1 MVKGNK
7 HIIVNIISYIILA
20 FVALCCIVPFMIV
33 ISASFSSEP
42 SLIKFGYSILPKDFS
57 LDAYK
62 VVFYN
67 SRSLVDAYKITIF
80 TTAVG
85 SVLSILI
92 ISLTAYPLARKE
104 YKPRK
109 AVSFYLYF
117 TMLFSGGAIP
127 SYILITQYLHL
138 RNNVL
143 VLIIPQLVN
152 VWNIF
157 VLRTYFAS
165 IPSALIE
172 AAKIDGAGEFR
183 IFFTIIL
190 PLSTP
195 VLATMAVGTFLGKWN
210 DWNTS
215 LLYINDDDLISLQYL
230 LQRILKNLE
239 VLQNNSNNAYVSSM
253 LSASETPTET
263 VRMAMAIVV
272 AGPTLVIF
280 PFFQKYFV
288 RGLTVGSVKG

>member
-67 SRSLVDAYKITIF
+67 SHSLVDAYKITIF

-172 AAKIDGAGEFR
+172 AAKIDGANEFMTFFR
-183 IFFTIIL
+183 IVMPMSVTGIATIL
-190 PLSTP
+190 LLT
-195 VLATMAVGTFLGKWN
+195 VLTYWNEWYACLMYMTKEQNITLQYFLQRTMN
-210 DWNTS
+210 NIDMSNTS
-215 LLYINDDDLISLQYL
+215 VLNDMS
-230 LQRILKNLE
+230 E
-239 VLQNNSNNAYVSSM
+239 VPM
-253 LSASETPTET
+253 ESA
-263 VRMAMAIVV
+263 RMAMCVLAS
-272 AGPTLVIF
+272 GPMIF
-280 PFFQKYFV
+280 VFMFFQKYFAQ
-288 RGLTVGSVKG
+288 GINVGSVKG

>member
-67 SRSLVDAYKITIF
+67 SRSLVNAYKITIF

-92 ISLTAYPLARKE
+92 ISLTAYPLTRKE

-165 IPSALIE
+165 IPTALIE
-172 AAKIDGAGEFR
+172 AAKIDGANEFMTFFR
-183 IFFTIIL
+183 IVMPMSVTGIATIL
-190 PLSTP
+190 LLT
-195 VLATMAVGTFLGKWN
+195 VLTYWNEWYACLMYMTKEQNITLQYFLQRTMN
-210 DWNTS
+210 NIDMSNTS
-215 LLYINDDDLISLQYL
+215 VLNDMS
-230 LQRILKNLE
+230 E
-239 VLQNNSNNAYVSSM
+239 VPM
-253 LSASETPTET
+253 ESA
-263 VRMAMAIVV
+263 RMAMCVLAS
-272 AGPTLVIF
+272 GPMIF
-280 PFFQKYFV
+280 VFMFFQKYFAQ
-288 RGLTVGSVKG
+288 GINVGSVKG

>member
-172 AAKIDGAGEFR
+172 AAKIDGANEFMTFFR
-183 IFFTIIL
+183 IVMPMSVTGIATIL
-190 PLSTP
+190 LLT
-195 VLATMAVGTFLGKWN
+195 VLTYWNEWYACLMYMTKEQNITLQYFLQRTMN
-210 DWNTS
+210 NIDMSNTS
-215 LLYINDDDLISLQYL
+215 VLNDMS
-230 LQRILKNLE
+230 E
-239 VLQNNSNNAYVSSM
+239 VPM
-253 LSASETPTET
+253 ESA
-263 VRMAMAIVV
+263 RMAMC
-272 AGPTLVIF
+272 VIASCPMIF
-280 PFFQKYFV
+280 VFMFFQKYFAQ
-288 RGLTVGSVKG
+288 GINVGSVKG